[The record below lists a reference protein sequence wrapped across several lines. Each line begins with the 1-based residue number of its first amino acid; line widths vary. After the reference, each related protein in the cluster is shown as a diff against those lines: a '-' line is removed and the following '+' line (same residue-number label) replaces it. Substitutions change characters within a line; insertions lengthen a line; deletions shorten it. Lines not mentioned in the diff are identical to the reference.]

1 MEKNNSLR
9 RTVVSSSVLFSFL
22 AILLCAPNVRADLV
36 VPSGETMD
44 ISSAVGDELN
54 IFGTANLYQGTYA
67 AYGIYAYPGEA
78 VDAPGSIINIYG
90 CAPGNTLTV
99 LGQGDIG
106 GRLGLPPVVTIY
118 GSRFQIGT
126 DTSLSPP
133 VDQAINSKL
142 NVLDESEEVLF
153 SLWIFSDFDIHL
165 RAPGSEEEQERLEAE
180 LSVSPTKIYRH
191 RRRPVVFATLRL
203 PEGVTKDDV
212 DSDYPFML
220 SAGKNEIAI
229 KASYKRMYQS
239 CRQKNKSSRV
249 KIFAF
254 FNMTELLEGTADNCE
269 EMQLQAC
276 GKLKSGQEFYGSETI
291 RIINPRKKHYWRRPI
306 SRRNKYR
313 HR

>member
-1 MEKNNSLR
+1 MEKNNLLSR
-9 RTVVSSSVLFSFL
+9 RVVSSSVLFSFL

-44 ISSAVGDELN
+44 INYDVAGVLE
-54 IFGTANLYQGTYA
+54 IFGTANLYPGASVTDF
-67 AYGIYAYPGEA
+67 IYAFPGAEPN
-78 VDAPGSIINIYG
+78 APGGIVNIYG
-90 CAPGNTLTV
+90 GSNSLAVLTA
-99 LGQGDIG
+99 GDTG
-106 GRLGLPPVVTIY
+106 AEGLSPVVTVY
-118 GSRFQIGT
+118 GSMFQIGT
-126 DTSLSPP
+126 DTPFSPP
-133 VDQAINSKL
+133 DDRMINGTL
-142 NVLDESEEVLF
+142 NVLDESDQVLF
-153 SLWIFSDFDIHL
+153 STWIFSDIDIHL
-165 RAPGSEEEQERLEAE
+165 RAPGSEEEEKERLEAE

-191 RRRPVVFATLRL
+191 RTRPVVFATLRL

-212 DSDYPFML
+212 DSDCPFML

-276 GKLKSGQEFYGSETI
+276 GKLKSGQEFYGSDTI
-291 RIINPRKKHYWRRPI
+291 RIINPRKKHWR
-306 SRRNKYR
+306 SRVSMRNKYR
-313 HR
+313 YR

>member
-44 ISSAVGDELN
+44 INYDVAGVLE
-54 IFGTANLYQGTYA
+54 IFGTANLYPGA
-67 AYGIYAYPGEA
+67 KAEFIYAFPGAKE
-78 VDAPGSIINIYG
+78 DEPGSTVNIYG
-90 CAPGNTLTV
+90 CAPWNSLGVLKAGNT
-99 LGQGDIG
+99 QW
-106 GRLGLPPVVTIY
+106 LGLPPVVTIY
-118 GSRFQIGT
+118 GARFQIGT
-126 DTSLSPP
+126 DASFSPP
-133 VDQAINSKL
+133 ADPNNSSGTL
-142 NVLDESEEVLF
+142 NVLDESEDVLF
-153 SLWIFSDFDIHL
+153 SIWIASDVPIHL
-165 RAPGSEEEQERLEAE
+165 RAPGSEEEEKERLEAE

-212 DSDYPFML
+212 DSDCPFML
-220 SAGKNEIAI
+220 SDGKNEIAI

-239 CRQKNKSSRV
+239 RRRKSKSSRV

-254 FNMTELLEGTADNCE
+254 FNMTELLKGTADNCE

-276 GKLKSGQEFYGSETI
+276 GKLKSGQEFYGSDTI
-291 RIINPRKKHYWRRPI
+291 RIINPRKKHWR
-306 SRRNKYR
+306 SRVSMRNKYR